1 MKLILVLSYIIIGSH
16 NFLNTMQL
24 LHFND
29 KIYTNTVI
37 GIIKSR
43 AKYNRCIK
51 PILNHN

>member
-37 GIIKSR
+37 GIKR
-43 AKYNRCIK
+43 RKAK
-51 PILNHN
+51 